1 MIARRMTAQAREVLD
16 RRLIPLGPASRYA
29 PPRLGWIRAVRDA
42 LGMSGA
48 NLAIRM
54 GISGASVRSLEENE
68 MAGGIRLSSLQRAA
82 AAMDCTLV
90 YAFIPNGSLQETVRR
105 QAHWVLQ
112 QQIRRANQTMA
123 LEAQEA
129 EMLDSSRE
137 AQLRHIVDSCQLWS
151 RSGESGGV
159 GQ

>member
-1 MIARRMTAQAREVLD
+1 MAQAREALD

-42 LGMSGA
+42 LGMSAA

-54 GISGASVRSLEENE
+54 GVSGSSVRSLEDNE
-68 MAGGIRLSSLQRAA
+68 MSGGIRLSSLQRAA

-90 YAFIPNGSLQETVRR
+90 YAFIPNESLEGTVRR
-105 QAHWVLQ
+105 QAQWVLRQ
-112 QQIRRANQTMA
+112 QMCRVSQTMA

-129 EMLDSSRE
+129 DMFGISRE
-137 AQLRHIVDSCQLWS
+137 AQLRRIVGSWQLWS
-151 RSGESGGV
+151 RSAGSGGV
-159 GQ
+159 